1 MRCAKTHIATCLLAL
16 MMVTAIGGCSG
27 YVPAQA
33 EPDITE
39 AQSRTVS
46 FCLLSEGGDL
56 NSTDS
61 FSTRA
66 AVKSYAKFLTLAL
79 FDEGG
84 TKKYEVQQKSSDTG
98 FGTVNKQIDFGT
110 YTVVVVANNGDDFYV
125 VNSPSSV
132 TLPTGTA
139 KVLDTF
145 CYAGKIEISATSS
158 ADISIELKRAVSAIG
173 VQLTDTS
180 VPDNFDHFRFELTGG
195 STVLNPT
202 TGYGEGEESQAAD
215 VNYNSTAKQHG
226 IFTFPIKGND
236 EGVTF
241 KASAI
246 GKDGSTIV
254 SYSFDHLTAAPKK
267 MIVFKGEFFA
277 KSGFAVSI
285 PDSETTWTTSEQSLH
300 Q

>member
-1 MRCAKTHIATCLLAL
+1 MKHAKTHTATCLLAL
-16 MMVTAIGGCSG
+16 MTVITIGGCSG
-27 YVPAQA
+27 YVSPSA

-46 FCLLSEGGDL
+46 FCLLSEEDDL
-56 NSTDS
+56 NGTDS

-79 FDEGG
+79 FDEDG
-84 TKKYEVQQKSSDTG
+84 TKKYEVQQKSSDSD

-125 VNSPSSV
+125 VNSPTSV
-132 TLPTGTA
+132 TLPTSTV

-145 CYAGKIEISATSS
+145 CYAGKIVISGTSS
-158 ADISIELKRAVSAIG
+158 SAIPIELKRAVSAIG

-180 VPDNFDHFRFELTGG
+180 IPDNFDHFRFELTGG

-202 TGYGEGEESQAAD
+202 TGYGESAVSQVAD
-215 VNYNSTAKQHG
+215 VNYNSKAAQHG
-226 IFTFPIKGND
+226 IFTFPVKDNV

-267 MIVFKGEFFA
+267 MIVFKGEFFT
-277 KSGFAVSI
+277 KSGITVSI
-285 PDSETTWTTSEQSLH
+285 PNSETTWTTSEQSLH